1 MTSREQFE
9 AWATYEGYTTTRYT
23 YTPDVYEFGETR
35 RMWTAWQASR
45 DALGIDGMSGL
56 KTKQGD

>member
-9 AWATYEGYTTTRYT
+9 AWFNPKKVEMQAKGVGPLNIVMSGRTA
-23 YTPDVYEFGETR
+23 
-35 RMWTAWQASR
+35 WAAWQASR

-56 KTKQGD
+56 KTKQDD